1 MSAADTRH
9 PGLLMLN
16 RGAVPPWATQACQ
29 GQFQLPSG
37 TAQSTSAGAAAPGA
51 PDSSPGSPLSA
62 VCLQAHP
69 LLARDGGPKLAFP
82 PLGSNELNTWRDIW
96 TEGKPRWRFFQGN
109 VHFAVGN
116 APVPTSV
123 SQPHPERLSLGQ
135 CLNRGVSAKS
145 TITNNHHLLAAPG
158 WTMAQKHGGM
168 RHVEVAVSGAC
179 ERRSLLRQDTG
190 YADEAVREPSGKPWQ
205 ALAGACTLHDLRRIA
220 SHGIGSIEPQQQA
233 GHAPLLHAPATPSA
247 CTVAMY
253 DGALGRP
260 RPRNQGSAQSG
271 HAQSRSIRAAL
282 DLLAL
287 GVAFRSGPE
296 EPRSKGRRGTAPATR
311 WCLFSPPLVVVDAS
325 REETTHERSD
335 GRQGQYVDDIRQF
348 EGKGLL
354 AAPAILALTGRAET
368 MSSNTEYSYC
378 TWAATTLTLSEAVD
392 GQTQR
397 AQPRW
402 FTTTR
407 GRMQRRRQEEEEEGI
422 PSPPRLRQS
431 HLMLGAWA
439 LGPDESAAGGLPD
452 STEWAN
458 GIAQGRPKN
467 HHAAAMLGLAS
478 GRRASSG
485 PGSGLRVGAPAR
497 SGRVSLVGEVV
508 RCCRTLAA
516 RPPGKPPQ
524 VRRGR
529 AADLI
534 INGWK
539 RAGTVEEATPQ
550 AVPPLPASTSTCL
563 ACLPSKRGPCKPPS
577 TPPSRAGWVE
587 PPAHWQGM
595 GGGAPGGSRRR
606 GSSGALEAIRCP
618 LRRHAQLGDLPCLLQ
633 PAGRALD
640 RAPPL
645 QAPPIHPSLPSLHPL
660 QGFFH
665 CCHRPSN
672 APVPSVDRPCNRLH
686 FQRWPVTD

>member
-1 MSAADTRH
+1 MTSK
-9 PGLLMLN
+9 
-16 RGAVPPWATQACQ
+16 WCQ
-29 GQFQLPSG
+29 
-37 TAQSTSAGAAAPGA
+37 
-51 PDSSPGSPLSA
+51 
-62 VCLQAHP
+62 
-69 LLARDGGPKLAFP
+69 
-82 PLGSNELNTWRDIW
+82 
-96 TEGKPRWRFFQGN
+96 
-109 VHFAVGN
+109 
-116 APVPTSV
+116 
-123 SQPHPERLSLGQ
+123 
-135 CLNRGVSAKS
+135 
-145 TITNNHHLLAAPG
+145 
-158 WTMAQKHGGM
+158 
-168 RHVEVAVSGAC
+168 
-179 ERRSLLRQDTG
+179 
-190 YADEAVREPSGKPWQ
+190 
-205 ALAGACTLHDLRRIA
+205 
-220 SHGIGSIEPQQQA
+220 
-233 GHAPLLHAPATPSA
+233 
-247 CTVAMY
+247 

-508 RCCRTLAA
+508 RCCRTLGC
-516 RPPGKPPQ
+516 PPRGKPPGAPWAGSRFDHQ
-524 VRRGR
+524 WMETRWNRGGGD
-529 AADLI
+529 AAGGATTARLHLHLSCLSSVQ
-534 INGWK
+534 
-539 RAGTVEEATPQ
+539 AGPLQ
-550 AVPPLPASTSTCL
+550 ASLHPAVQSWMGG
-563 ACLPSKRGPCKPPS
+563 A
-577 TPPSRAGWVE
+577 
-587 PPAHWQGM
+587 PAHWQGM
-595 GGGAPGGSRRR
+595 GAAHRGSRRR

-640 RAPPL
+640 RAPPPG
-645 QAPPIHPSLPSLHPL
+645 ASHPSIPTLPPPASGLLPL
-660 QGFFH
+660 L
-665 CCHRPSN
+665 PP
-672 APVPSVDRPCNRLH
+672 A
-686 FQRWPVTD
+686 FQCASPKRRSALQPPPLPEVASD